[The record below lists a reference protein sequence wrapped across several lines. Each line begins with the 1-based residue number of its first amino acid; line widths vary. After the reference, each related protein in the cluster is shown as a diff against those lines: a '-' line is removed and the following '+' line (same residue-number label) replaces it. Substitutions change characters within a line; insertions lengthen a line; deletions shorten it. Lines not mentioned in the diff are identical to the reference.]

1 MDGSVTR
8 TLQDGT
14 EVRIAFAIK
23 AEFQE
28 DDERKEIK
36 MRRYRVWLVS
46 LSWARG
52 FNILSAS
59 LLPFHPPPL
68 SSILFPLLLICVL
81 HREPGE

>member
-1 MDGSVTR
+1 MMDGSVTR
-8 TLQDGT
+8 ALQDGT

-46 LSWARG
+46 LS
-52 FNILSAS
+52 
-59 LLPFHPPPL
+59 
-68 SSILFPLLLICVL
+68 
-81 HREPGE
+81 